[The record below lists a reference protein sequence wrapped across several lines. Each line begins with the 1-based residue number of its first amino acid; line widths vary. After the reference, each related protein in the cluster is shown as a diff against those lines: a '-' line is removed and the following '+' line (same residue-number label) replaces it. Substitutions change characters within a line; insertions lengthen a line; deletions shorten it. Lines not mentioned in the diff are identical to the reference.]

1 MYNFRACYYSSIFM
15 LILTGNTISIIRL
28 LIVIQVF
35 KVLSTHLIK
44 ICVQWGQVTEADPE
58 LLTKYIIMFQGI
70 LVSLITVSD
79 ITEGFKRGR
88 LQLNHW
94 KHLLENV
101 KYSGDINNNF
111 VAYLTGGQKNE
122 DEDFVRTTLYY
133 LMLGTFINMLLTY
146 TFIHFYLRCKH
157 SAAIKIAERTN
168 TNTKENFISFKKLI
182 VLFILVGFLTYCNFK
197 VHNSDLVDDV
207 EVIPPVLV
215 VVCVIISINHL
226 PVQQEISCVL
236 SAAKINKS
244 EHSKFVKIKKSETR
258 ENPETCLDLKFSIG
272 LNVMYPWLCK
282 MLNRFL
288 QWRI

>member
-1 MYNFRACYYSSIFM
+1 M
-15 LILTGNTISIIRL
+15 LLQLHLHAHLDWEHNQHHQTLDSHSGIQSTLVLTKL
-28 LIVIQVF
+28 
-35 KVLSTHLIK
+35 
-44 ICVQWGQVTEADPE
+44 CVQWGQVTEADPE

-79 ITEGFKRGR
+79 ITEGFKRGQ

-168 TNTKENFISFKKLI
+168 TNTKETFISFKKLI

-207 EVIPPVLV
+207 KVIPPVLV
-215 VVCVIISINHL
+215 VVNFVSLFLSIIFLCS
-226 PVQQEISCVL
+226 
-236 SAAKINKS
+236 
-244 EHSKFVKIKKSETR
+244 KKSVVSYLQRRLTNLNITNLTKSRRVNLERTR
-258 ENPETCLDLKFSIG
+258 RHAWT
-272 LNVMYPWLCK
+272 
-282 MLNRFL
+282 
-288 QWRI
+288 